1 MLDPV
6 AVLNIFNENNISFF
20 AGVPDSLLKEL
31 NQALLN
37 EVDPDNHLITVN
49 EGTAVSF
56 GIGYHIATNKTP
68 LIYMQNSGLG
78 NAINPLTSLADPE
91 VYSIPMLLL
100 IGWRGEPGIKDEPQH
115 IKQGRI
121 TPTLLECLEIPYK
134 ILPKE
139 LENANSVISNMIQ
152 IANNENCPT
161 ALLVQKD
168 TFKRYDIQLENT
180 SAQNLL
186 SREEA
191 ISLIL
196 NNGQEDDIVIGT
208 TGMASREIYEFRKN
222 NNDSTT
228 DFLTVG
234 GMGHAS
240 QIALAISKFTKNKN
254 VFCLD
259 GDGALLMHLG
269 GLATNAHEG
278 PNNFH
283 HIVLNNGTHDSVG
296 GQPTLGN
303 KVNFKNIAESVG
315 FHTSFQASSLEEILI
330 CLNQMR
336 ESKHPSFLE
345 IIIKPGYR
353 TDLGRPSESPSE
365 NKLALMRNINPSES
379 LN

>member
-1 MLDPV
+1 MLD
-6 AVLNIFNENNISFF
+6 ALSVLNIFKENEISFF
-20 AGVPDSLLKEL
+20 SGVPDSLLKEL
-31 NQALLN
+31 NQALLY
-37 EVDPDNHLITVN
+37 EVNPDNHLITVN
-49 EGTAVSF
+49 EGTAISF

-115 IKQGRI
+115 VKQGRI

-139 LENANSVISNMIQ
+139 LTDADSVIRNMIQ
-152 IANNENCPT
+152 IANDEKRPT
-161 ALLVQKD
+161 ALLIQRD
-168 TFKRYDIQLENT
+168 TFEKYNT
-180 SAQNLL
+180 YSDDLSKQNLL

-196 NNGQEDDIVIGT
+196 KHGQKNDIVIGT

-240 QIALAISKFTKNKN
+240 QIALAVSKFSKDKN

-278 PNNFH
+278 QSNFH

-296 GQPTLGN
+296 GQPTLGS

-315 FHTSFQASSLEEILI
+315 FHTSFQASNLEEILI

-336 ESKHPSFLE
+336 ESNHPSFLE

-353 TDLGRPSESPSE
+353 PDLGRPIESPSQ
-365 NKLALMRNINPSES
+365 NKLTLMKKL
-379 LN
+379 LNY

>member
-134 ILPKE
+134 ILPKG
-139 LENANSVISNMIQ
+139 LDNANSVISNMIQ

-161 ALLVQKD
+161 ALLAVSY
-168 TFKRYDIQLENT
+168 TH
-180 SAQNLL
+180 
-186 SREEA
+186 
-191 ISLIL
+191 
-196 NNGQEDDIVIGT
+196 
-208 TGMASREIYEFRKN
+208 
-222 NNDSTT
+222 
-228 DFLTVG
+228 LT
-234 GMGHAS
+234 
-240 QIALAISKFTKNKN
+240 LPTK
-254 VFCLD
+254 
-259 GDGALLMHLG
+259 A
-269 GLATNAHEG
+269 
-278 PNNFH
+278 
-283 HIVLNNGTHDSVG
+283 
-296 GQPTLGN
+296 
-303 KVNFKNIAESVG
+303 
-315 FHTSFQASSLEEILI
+315 
-330 CLNQMR
+330 
-336 ESKHPSFLE
+336 
-345 IIIKPGYR
+345 
-353 TDLGRPSESPSE
+353 
-365 NKLALMRNINPSES
+365 
-379 LN
+379 

>member
-1 MLDPV
+1 MIKVEALID
-6 AVLNIFNENNISFF
+6 LLKKNNSNFF
-20 AGVPDSLLKEL
+20 TGVPDSLLKSFCGYVADHSSENL
-31 NQALLN
+31 HVISA
-37 EVDPDNHLITVN
+37 N
-49 EGTAVSF
+49 EGGAV
-56 GIGYHIATNKTP
+56 GIAIGYYLATGNVP
-68 LIYMQNSGLG
+68 MIYMQNSGLG

-115 IKQGRI
+115 VKQGRI

-139 LENANSVISNMIQ
+139 LTDADSVIRNMIQ
-152 IANNENCPT
+152 IANDEKRPT
-161 ALLVQKD
+161 ALLIQRD
-168 TFKRYDIQLENT
+168 TFEKYNT
-180 SAQNLL
+180 YSDDLSEQNLL

-196 NNGQEDDIVIGT
+196 KHGQKNDIVIGT

-240 QIALAISKFTKNKN
+240 QIALAVSKFSKDKN

-278 PNNFH
+278 QSNFH

-296 GQPTLGN
+296 GQPTLGS

-315 FHTSFQASSLEEILI
+315 FHTSFQASNLEEILI

-336 ESKHPSFLE
+336 ESNHPSFLE
-345 IIIKPGYR
+345 IIIKPGF
-353 TDLGRPSESPSE
+353 L
-365 NKLALMRNINPSES
+365 
-379 LN
+379 

>member
-20 AGVPDSLLKEL
+20 TGVPDSLLKEL

-121 TPTLLECLEIPYK
+121 TPALLECLEIPYK

-139 LENANSVISNMIQ
+139 LDNANSVISHMIQ
-152 IANNENCPT
+152 IANDENRPA
-161 ALLVQKD
+161 ALLVQRD
-168 TFKRYDIQLENT
+168 TFKEYDIHPENT

-196 NNGQEDDIVIGT
+196 NHGQEDDIVIGT

-240 QIALAISKFTKNKN
+240 QIALAISKFTKDNN

-315 FHTSFQASSLEEILI
+315 FHTSFQASNIEEILI

-336 ESKHPSFLE
+336 ESKRPSFLE

-365 NKLALMRNINPSES
+365 NKLALMKNINPSES

>member
-31 NQALLN
+31 NQAPLN
-37 EVDPDNHLITVN
+37 EVDPDNHLITGN
-49 EGTAVSF
+49 EGTAVSC

-139 LENANSVISNMIQ
+139 LDNANSVISNMIQ

-240 QIALAISKFTKNKN
+240 QIALAISKFTKDKN

-315 FHTSFQASSLEEILI
+315 FHTSFQATSLEEILI
-330 CLNQMR
+330 C
-336 ESKHPSFLE
+336 
-345 IIIKPGYR
+345 
-353 TDLGRPSESPSE
+353 
-365 NKLALMRNINPSES
+365 
-379 LN
+379 

>member
-1 MLDPV
+1 
-6 AVLNIFNENNISFF
+6 
-20 AGVPDSLLKEL
+20 
-31 NQALLN
+31 
-37 EVDPDNHLITVN
+37 
-49 EGTAVSF
+49 
-56 GIGYHIATNKTP
+56 
-68 LIYMQNSGLG
+68 
-78 NAINPLTSLADPE
+78 
-91 VYSIPMLLL
+91 
-100 IGWRGEPGIKDEPQH
+100 
-115 IKQGRI
+115 
-121 TPTLLECLEIPYK
+121 
-134 ILPKE
+134 
-139 LENANSVISNMIQ
+139 MIQ

-191 ISLIL
+191 ISVIL
-196 NNGQEDDIVIGT
+196 NHGQEDDIVIGT

-330 CLNQMR
+330 CSKTFFDYLQKHCFRILN
-336 ESKHPSFLE
+336 
-345 IIIKPGYR
+345 Y
-353 TDLGRPSESPSE
+353 
-365 NKLALMRNINPSES
+365 
-379 LN
+379 